1 MCGVSSNHKDPHI
14 EHVSSGQHDF
24 PLAVRVFVGG
34 IFVECH
40 LGSEAALL
48 SRNCQVDDTN
58 KERLIC
64 EASNQKK
71 KKTYQKTKPCYLFN
85 YLPLSKL
92 KCGGKAE
99 PTVLT
104 YKAA

>member
-1 MCGVSSNHKDPHI
+1 MCGVSSNHEDPHI

-64 EASNQKK
+64 EKK
-71 KKTYQKTKPCYLFN
+71 KNLPKNKTLLFIQ
-85 YLPLSKL
+85 LPAIVQAKMWREGRAYS
-92 KCGGKAE
+92 
-99 PTVLT
+99 PNI
-104 YKAA
+104 